1 MFGVVRVL
9 IDANQQRKEFTMG
22 RRKAVPLSEA
32 PAPDN
37 SSKKVRRRA
46 LSLERRE
53 DQLISLAYDLV
64 EERIR
69 NGTATS
75 AETVEFLK
83 RGSTKARL
91 EKEIMEEQK
100 KYMKAKT
107 EAMESAKRVE
117 ELYSEAMVAFR
128 SYQSTQPDDK
138 DIP

>member
-1 MFGVVRVL
+1 
-9 IDANQQRKEFTMG
+9 MG
-22 RRKAVPLSEA
+22 RRKKVPTEKV
-32 PAPDN
+32 PVPEN
-37 SSKKVRRRA
+37 SSKPIRRRA
-46 LSLERRE
+46 RSLERRE
-53 DQLISLAYDLV
+53 DQLIALAYDLV

-117 ELYSEAMVAFR
+117 ELYTEAMVAFR
-128 SYQSTQPDDK
+128 SYQSAPADDEIVPRA
-138 DIP
+138 D

>member
-1 MFGVVRVL
+1 
-9 IDANQQRKEFTMG
+9 MG
-22 RRKAVPLSEA
+22 RRKKVPLEEM
-32 PAPDN
+32 PLPDI
-37 SSKKVRRRA
+37 SSRPPSRKAK
-46 LSLERRE
+46 SLKRRE
-53 DQLISLAYDLV
+53 DQLIALAYDLV

-75 AETVEFLK
+75 QETVEFLR

-100 KYMKAKT
+100 KYMRAKT

-128 SYQSTQPDDK
+128 SYQPSPPDDEVV
-138 DIP
+138 

>member
-1 MFGVVRVL
+1 
-9 IDANQQRKEFTMG
+9 MG
-22 RRKAVPLSEA
+22 RRKKVPVDQV
-32 PAPDN
+32 PVPDI
-37 SSKKVRRRA
+37 SSNKPRRRA
-46 LSLERRE
+46 RSLERRE
-53 DQLISLAYDLV
+53 DQLIALAYDLV

-75 AETVEFLK
+75 QETVEFLK

-117 ELYSEAMVAFR
+117 ELYSEAMIAFR
-128 SYQSTQPDDK
+128 SYQPSAPDENVQ
-138 DIP
+138 

>member
-32 PAPDN
+32 PDPDN

>member
-1 MFGVVRVL
+1 
-9 IDANQQRKEFTMG
+9 MG
-22 RRKAVPLSEA
+22 RRKKVPIEQV
-32 PAPDN
+32 PVPEF
-37 SSKKVRRRA
+37 SSKPMSRKAR
-46 LSLERRE
+46 SLARRE
-53 DQLISLAYDLV
+53 DQLIALAYDLV

-75 AETVEFLK
+75 QETVEFLR

-128 SYQSTQPDDK
+128 SYQPSSPEDEELPRTN
-138 DIP
+138 

>member
-1 MFGVVRVL
+1 
-9 IDANQQRKEFTMG
+9 MG
-22 RRKAVPLSEA
+22 RRKKVPVEGI
-32 PAPDN
+32 PVPDI
-37 SSKKVRRRA
+37 SSRKPSRKAR
-46 LSLERRE
+46 SLERRE
-53 DQLISLAYDLV
+53 DQLIALAYDLV

-75 AETVEFLK
+75 QETVEFLR

-117 ELYSEAMVAFR
+117 ELYSEAMTAFR
-128 SYQSTQPDDK
+128 SYQSSPPPEDEVL
-138 DIP
+138 